1 MITDIHCHCVPD
13 EFLKFVA
20 ARPEFAVEVTG
31 GTDETRAFR
40 IRGAG
45 FELSKAFFEIP
56 RQVERMEQHGIER
69 TILSLATPFIDYHIA
84 PELAV
89 KAARAFNDGLAA
101 RIAAEESGRLGG
113 WAFLPMQDPQGA
125 AAELRR
131 CIRELGFVGG
141 HLGSNVRGIPLHDPA
156 FHPIFQAA
164 TDLAVPL
171 FVHPA
176 DPPAKDRTRD
186 FELTVVAGYLFD
198 NTVNLL
204 GLICSGFLDAW
215 PRLKLVC
222 AHAGAFTLM
231 LRGRMQ
237 REVDTNPSLS
247 STLKAPVGDYLKRLY
262 YDTVCFEPM
271 MLRYAASV
279 VPVTQLLLGSDAP
292 FPLGEPDPVNFVR
305 HSLDASDSEAVLR
318 RNFDLLQLA

>member
-1 MITDIHCHCVPD
+1 M
-13 EFLKFVA
+13 
-20 ARPEFAVEVTG
+20 
-31 GTDETRAFR
+31 
-40 IRGAG
+40 
-45 FELSKAFFEIP
+45 P
-56 RQVERMEQHGIER
+56 RQLERMKQQGIER

-89 KAARAFNDGLAA
+89 QAARSFNDGLAA
-101 RIAAEESGRLGG
+101 LIAADEPGRLGG
-113 WAFLPMQDPQGA
+113 WAFLPMQDPEA
-125 AAELRR
+125 AATELRR
-131 CIRELGFVGG
+131 CVRELGFVGG
-141 HLGSNVRGIPLHDPA
+141 HLGSNVRGVPLHDAA
-156 FHPIFQAA
+156 FQPIFRVA

-198 NTVNLL
+198 NTINFL

-215 PRLKLVC
+215 PHLKLVC

-237 REVDTNPSLS
+237 REVDTNPRLS
-247 STLKAPVGDYLKRLY
+247 SQLKAPVGDYLRRLY

-279 VPVTQLLLGSDAP
+279 VSVTQLLLGSDAP

-305 HSLDASDSEAVLR
+305 RSLDASESEAVLS
-318 RNFDLLQLA
+318 RNFDLLHLA